1 MPAVRRSSAV
11 LLIHTAC
18 CCAVPASTVRALLII
33 CMVVAVLCR
42 YRIVATRALASIR
55 GGGYTVNEHVI
66 SGRRAESTRVYAG
79 AVPQRHEL
87 DERCA
92 GGGAG
97 LLRQSGGKGRELV
110 VLPRARRLQ
119 ADPSPGSRDSG
130 RFGAGLLAGRP
141 GSEERR
147 RVRSLLPLRGPRCVE
162 RAADSQGR
170 RVRGAQNPDGH
181 AAHLHARRGAVGGPV
196 RLGFVGK

>member
-1 MPAVRRSSAV
+1 MPAVRRASAE

-18 CCAVPASTVRALLII
+18 CCAVPASTVRALSLSII

-42 YRIVATRALASIR
+42 YRFVATRALASIR
-55 GGGYTVNEHVI
+55 GGGYTVNEHVL
-66 SGRRAESTRVYAG
+66 SGRRAESTRVEAG
-79 AVPQRHEL
+79 AVPQRHEM

-97 LLRQSGGKGRELV
+97 RLRQSGGKGRELV

-141 GSEERR
+141 GC
-147 RVRSLLPLRGPRCVE
+147 VVCWCFCFFLLFCC
-162 RAADSQGR
+162 
-170 RVRGAQNPDGH
+170 
-181 AAHLHARRGAVGGPV
+181 
-196 RLGFVGK
+196 F

>member
-18 CCAVPASTVRALLII
+18 CCAVPASTVRALSII

-42 YRIVATRALASIR
+42 YRFVATRALASIR
-55 GGGYTVNEHVI
+55 GGGYTVNEHVL
-66 SGRRAESTRVYAG
+66 SGRRAESTRVEAG
-79 AVPQRHEL
+79 AVPQRHEM

-97 LLRQSGGKGRELV
+97 RLRLSGGKGRELV
-110 VLPRARRLQ
+110 VLPRASRLK
-119 ADPSPGSRDSG
+119 ADPSTGSRDSG

-141 GSEERR
+141 GIEDRLR
-147 RVRSLLPLRGPRCVE
+147 ARSLLPLRAPLCVE
-162 RAADSQGR
+162 PASDSQVR
-170 RVRGAQNPDGH
+170 RVR
-181 AAHLHARRGAVGGPV
+181 
-196 RLGFVGK
+196 